1 MATTM
6 STKQSEDSVNVEKES
21 MFKRMIRKL
30 KNKGSSEDSLDVGA
44 LANPKRAHRGP
55 PGKPT
60 TPPELVSTETSLHL
74 PYDQNNPAPGKI
86 SPGQFNV
93 FYALHHNRVSLKDR
107 EVIELKARVAD
118 LQSEK
123 TQESIEAAAKIRE
136 LEGRLVDQATNTR
149 HRISQKDQE
158 IESLTASVAK
168 LEAEKKGFDE
178 ARSSMLSQ
186 TLQAKN
192 VLIDPRPIL
201 QEIQKIRKSND
212 ERMAHQQ
219 EMVRKLRKQVE
230 ANKGFVKQLKQGEV
244 LKDTTDTRNHKEAN
258 QKAAEVPQILLNGV
272 PLLDAEEQEEAVQK
286 AAEVPQILING
297 VPLLDAEE
305 QEEAVQKAA
314 EVPQILING
323 VPLLDAEEQ
332 EEAVQKAA
340 EVPQILINGVPL
352 LDAEEHEEEV
362 QKVAEVPQILIN
374 GVPLLDAEEQEEAV
388 QKAAEVPQILINGVP
403 LLDAE
408 EQEEAVQKAAE
419 VPQILINGVPL
430 LDAEEQEEAVQKAAE
445 VPQILIN
452 GVPLLDAEEHEEEV
466 QKVAEVPQIL
476 INGVPLL
483 DAEEQEEAVQKAA
496 EVPQILING
505 VPPLDAEEQE
515 EAVQKAAEV
524 PQILIN
530 GVPLLDAEEHE
541 EAVQKAAEVPQILIN
556 GVPLLDAEEQEEAV
570 QKAAEVP
577 QILINGVPLLDAEE
591 QEEAVQ
597 KVAEVPQILING
609 VPLLDAE
616 EHEEAV
622 QKAAE
627 VPQILINGVP
637 LLDAEEQEE
646 AVQKAAE
653 VPQILINGVPLL
665 DAEEHEEADRK
676 ADIPHCIPG
685 SPTNESEKEEE
696 TFGKGLA
703 SQQNTSLSAGDA
715 SIETTVNTAQQPL
728 RIPEFFVVHSFPR
741 SLVAHR
747 LPPNC
752 TMDPV
757 PLQVH
762 FVPNDGCASGEIY
775 YDLDSWAD
783 AFEAAMDAMDSGLG
797 DFHCAS
803 PYPARKSASFPA
815 QACSTHVLDDWLK
828 PFDPRQRDSIISR
841 ASLKDLPTKSE
852 VGSGDMKP
860 QSPGVPSSWWKPE
873 KPSKYQEFGEPS
885 MSLLDFTAADEP
897 RGLEVLIEKKAP
909 CQFWCAPPALVRGD
923 ESRGL
928 ESVLENSKDSRAV
941 QQKTQLTNMFDMSS
955 TNDMAAV
962 SGLNVSHSAMSM
974 QVNTSPATEGED
986 TVRDDPVTFEPCF
999 LLALLT
1005 HRIKRG
1011 YRLSTHQGQA
1021 CCVWMVFS
1029 TKDRR
1034 VVCGWCSELRT
1045 GVLCVDGVQHQGQHQ
1060 GQACCVWMVFSTKD
1074 RRVVCGWCSEL
1085 RTGVLC
1091 VDGVQ
1096 HQGQVCCVWMV
1107 FSTKD
1112 RCAVCGWCSAPR
1124 TATDPVSTSVTPHK
1138 PAKVAVTRVTHGGR
1152 AFPVAILGLI
1162 ENLPGNLAESGGKEL
1177 LQSRRKPA
1185 PTTIDW
1191 IPGCGYLIRTLLAAD
1206 EIRAFPAAAPACLA
1220 RVSA

>member
-1 MATTM
+1 MATTR
-6 STKQSEDSVNVEKES
+6 STKQSEDSVNVGKES

-30 KNKGSSEDSLDVGA
+30 KNKGSSEDSLDIGA
-44 LANPKRAHRGP
+44 MANPTDTG
-55 PGKPT
+55 
-60 TPPELVSTETSLHL
+60 STEPALQDLKERTVVLLENLQGLQGLFQQKHHYTSLMIRRLQEQTTENHKQEDVILRIIQHL
-74 PYDQNNPAPGKI
+74 EKPLQ
-86 SPGQFNV
+86 
-93 FYALHHNRVSLKDR
+93 DR
-107 EVIELKARVAD
+107 
-118 LQSEK
+118 
-123 TQESIEAAAKIRE
+123 
-136 LEGRLVDQATNTR
+136 
-149 HRISQKDQE
+149 
-158 IESLTASVAK
+158 
-168 LEAEKKGFDE
+168 FDE
-178 ARSSMLSQ
+178 ARPNMLSQ

-244 LKDTTDTRNHKEAN
+244 LKDTLDKNHKEAVQKAAEVPQILLN
-258 QKAAEVPQILLNGV
+258 AVPLLDAEEQEEEHQKVAEVPQILLNGVPLLDAEEHEEAAQKAAEVPQILLNGVPLLDAEEQEEEHQKAAEVPQILLNGVPLLDADEHEEAAQKAAEVPQILLNGV
-272 PLLDAEEQEEAVQK
+272 PLLDAEEQEEAVRK
-286 AAEVPQILING
+286 AAEVPQILINGVPLLDAKEHEEAVQKAAEVPQILLDG

-314 EVPQILING
+314 EVPQILLNG
-323 VPLLDAEEQ
+323 VPLLDAEEH

-352 LDAEEHEEEV
+352 LDADEHEE
-362 QKVAEVPQILIN
+362 
-374 GVPLLDAEEQEEAV
+374 
-388 QKAAEVPQILINGVP
+388 AA
-403 LLDAE
+403 
-408 EQEEAVQKAAE
+408 
-419 VPQILINGVPL
+419 
-430 LDAEEQEEAVQKAAE
+430 
-445 VPQILIN
+445 
-452 GVPLLDAEEHEEEV
+452 
-466 QKVAEVPQIL
+466 
-476 INGVPLL
+476 
-483 DAEEQEEAVQKAA
+483 
-496 EVPQILING
+496 
-505 VPPLDAEEQE
+505 
-515 EAVQKAAEV
+515 QKAAEV

-556 GVPLLDAEEQEEAV
+556 GVPLLDAEEQ
-570 QKAAEVP
+570 
-577 QILINGVPLLDAEE
+577 D
-591 QEEAVQ
+591 
-597 KVAEVPQILING
+597 
-609 VPLLDAE
+609 
-616 EHEEAV
+616 EAV

-653 VPQILINGVPLL
+653 VPQILLNGVPLLDAEEHEEAVQKAAEVPQILLNGVPLLDAEEHGEEHQKAAEVPQILINGVPLL
-665 DAEEHEEADRK
+665 DAEEHEEAVQK
-676 ADIPHCIPG
+676 AAELPQILINGVPLLDAEEQEEADQKAAEVPQILLNGVPLLDAEQQDKVEKKAASMPQQFLSGFSLPNDGNSERSDIPHCIPE
-685 SPTNESEKEEE
+685 SPTNESEKEED
-696 TFGKGLA
+696 TFGMGLA

-715 SIETTVNTAQQPL
+715 SIETTLTTVQQPL
-728 RIPEFFVVHSFPR
+728 RIPEFFVVHNFPR

-797 DFHCAS
+797 DFHRAS
-803 PYPARKSASFPA
+803 PCPARKSTSFPA

-860 QSPGVPSSWWKPE
+860 QSPGAPSSWWKPE
-873 KPSKYQEFGEPS
+873 KPSTYQEFGEPS

-897 RGLEVLIEKKAP
+897 RGLEVLIEKKTP

-928 ESVLENSKDSRAV
+928 QIVLENSNDSQAV
-941 QQKTQLTNMFDMSS
+941 QQKALQRYEPTNMAAMSGQE
-955 TNDMAAV
+955 M
-962 SGLNVSHSAMSM
+962 SHSTMSM

-986 TVRDDPVTFEPCF
+986 TVRDKPVTFEPCF

-1011 YRLSTHQGQA
+1011 YRLST
-1021 CCVWMVFS
+1021 
-1029 TKDRR
+1029 
-1034 VVCGWCSELRT
+1034 
-1045 GVLCVDGVQHQGQHQ
+1045 VL
-1060 GQACCVWMVFSTKD
+1060 
-1074 RRVVCGWCSEL
+1074 
-1085 RTGVLC
+1085 
-1091 VDGVQ
+1091 
-1096 HQGQVCCVWMV
+1096 
-1107 FSTKD
+1107 
-1112 RCAVCGWCSAPR
+1112 
-1124 TATDPVSTSVTPHK
+1124 
-1138 PAKVAVTRVTHGGR
+1138 
-1152 AFPVAILGLI
+1152 
-1162 ENLPGNLAESGGKEL
+1162 
-1177 LQSRRKPA
+1177 
-1185 PTTIDW
+1185 
-1191 IPGCGYLIRTLLAAD
+1191 Y
-1206 EIRAFPAAAPACLA
+1206 
-1220 RVSA
+1220 